1 MFYFEILD
9 LGIFFYWNVNT
20 IIVVDQ
26 TCEAVLNT
34 SFIAILKNKLLFSP
48 KLSVKVIGWADI
60 RRRWTEESAETG
72 ILYAGGGGGEGWLNY
87 FRQRRFCFDRCLFAE
102 KKIYLQQWSLPL
114 PDYLVSNIPLDFYA
128 RIKLH
133 AWLFLQP
140 LLIQIPI
147 GLPVRR
153 TTS

>member
-1 MFYFEILD
+1 M
-9 LGIFFYWNVNT
+9 
-20 IIVVDQ
+20 
-26 TCEAVLNT
+26 
-34 SFIAILKNKLLFSP
+34 
-48 KLSVKVIGWADI
+48 
-60 RRRWTEESAETG
+60 
-72 ILYAGGGGGEGWLNY
+72 
-87 FRQRRFCFDRCLFAE
+87 QRREFCMRAPPPGVGKADWIISDKEGFVLTVVSLQK

-147 GLPVRR
+147 ELPVRR

>member
-72 ILYAGGGGGEGWLNY
+72 ILYAGRGGGGGVGKADWIFSDKEGFVLTVVSL
-87 FRQRRFCFDRCLFAE
+87 Q
-102 KKIYLQQWSLPL
+102 KKKLYL
-114 PDYLVSNIPLDFYA
+114 
-128 RIKLH
+128 
-133 AWLFLQP
+133 
-140 LLIQIPI
+140 
-147 GLPVRR
+147 
-153 TTS
+153 

>member
-9 LGIFFYWNVNT
+9 FRIFFFNWNVNT

-60 RRRWTEESAETG
+60 RRRETEESAETG
-72 ILYAGGGGGEGWLNY
+72 ILYAGGGGGWGVGKADWIFSDKEGFVLTVVSL
-87 FRQRRFCFDRCLFAE
+87 QK
-102 KKIYLQQWSLPL
+102 KKILFITVVTS
-114 PDYLVSNIPLDFYA
+114 I
-128 RIKLH
+128 
-133 AWLFLQP
+133 AWLP
-140 LLIQIPI
+140 
-147 GLPVRR
+147 RE
-153 TTS
+153 

>member
-9 LGIFFYWNVNT
+9 FWIFFYWNINT

-72 ILYAGGGGGEGWLNY
+72 ILYAGRGGWGVGKADWIFSDKEGFVLTVVSLQKKNSIY
-87 FRQRRFCFDRCLFAE
+87 NSGHFHCL
-102 KKIYLQQWSLPL
+102 I
-114 PDYLVSNIPLDFYA
+114 
-128 RIKLH
+128 
-133 AWLFLQP
+133 
-140 LLIQIPI
+140 
-147 GLPVRR
+147 
-153 TTS
+153 TSWVTYH

>member
-9 LGIFFYWNVNT
+9 FRIFFFYWNVNT

-60 RRRWTEESAETG
+60 RRSGTEERVSMGWWLLRLTVK
-72 ILYAGGGGGEGWLNY
+72 ILAVLRLTVIPIKTLWGECRDGNFVCGGGGVGKADWIFSDKEGFVLTVVSL
-87 FRQRRFCFDRCLFAE
+87 QK
-102 KKIYLQQWSLPL
+102 KKILFITVVTS
-114 PDYLVSNIPLDFYA
+114 I
-128 RIKLH
+128 
-133 AWLFLQP
+133 AWLP
-140 LLIQIPI
+140 
-147 GLPVRR
+147 RE
-153 TTS
+153 